1 MADKGIGHPCRGGCY
16 VAVVADKDLRFT
28 LSIKFQKWFANPIRS
43 RIPGQELIETTGR
56 KSGRPR
62 TTPIGGRRVDDSYW
76 LVSEFGDKSQYVRNI
91 MADNRVR
98 VRLRGK
104 WHNGI
109 AHLLPEDDPYAR
121 LAQLPKV
128 NSAGVRAFGTDLLTI
143 RVDLQD

>member
-1 MADKGIGHPCRGGCY
+1 MAE
-16 VAVVADKDLRFT
+16 KDLKMKF
-28 LSIKFQKWFANPIRS
+28 SIFFQKRLANPIRS

-62 TTPIGGRRVDDSYW
+62 TTPIGGRRIGDSYW
-76 LVSEFGDKSQYVRNI
+76 LVSEFGEKSQYVRNI

-109 AHLLPEDDPYAR
+109 AHLLHDDDPIAR
-121 LAQLPKV
+121 LEQLPKA
-128 NSAGVRAFGTDLLTI
+128 NSAGVRAFGTNLLTI